1 MTDETS
7 LSNTNTSKGSVP
19 WKIVSVDPNIE
30 RLVLGYDIGEGP
42 LWLHEKAFFF
52 FSEVKGNK
60 IWTWSPNDG
69 LILLTEQTNHANG
82 LT

>member
-1 MTDETS
+1 MRRAYQIPILQKAPS
-7 LSNTNTSKGSVP
+7 LEE
-19 WKIVSVDPNIE
+19 IVSVDPNIE
-30 RLVLGYDIGEGP
+30 KMVLVYDIGEGP
-42 LWLHEKAFFF
+42 LWLHEKEFFF

-69 LILLTEQTNHANG
+69 LILLTEQTNNANA